1 MIKIKNIALSLMAVS
16 TLSFAGV
23 EAHWDYEKHGP
34 EHWGH
39 FSETCE
45 KGKEQSPINI
55 ESENTIQLDK
65 SFSIKMHDDH
75 NSLSNVVDNG
85 HSIKVTPVDGGYIT
99 LHGKEYKLNQFH
111 FHGMSEHTIDGR
123 RYNAVGHFVHLAK
136 DGMVAVV
143 AVMFE
148 VGEKNAGLQKV
159 LDNTGKS
166 IKINP
171 KELLPEDLNHYYH
184 YKGSFTTPPCTEQV
198 QWYIFKDTVSISK
211 EQLKEL
217 RKYYTNNERPV
228 QAING
233 RKIEAK

>member
-1 MIKIKNIALSLMAVS
+1 MIKIKNIALTLMSLS

-23 EAHWDYEKHGP
+23 EAHWDYDKHGP

-39 FSETCE
+39 FSETCA

-55 ESENTIQLDK
+55 ESEKTIQLDK
-65 SFSIKMHDDH
+65 SFFIKMHDDH

-136 DGMVAVV
+136 DGTVAVV

-148 VGEKNAGLQKV
+148 VGEKNAALQKI

-184 YKGSFTTPPCTEQV
+184 YKGSFTTPPCTEGV
-198 QWYIFKDTVSISK
+198 QWYIFKDTVSISQ

-217 RKYYTNNERPV
+217 RKYYQNNERPI